1 MDTKKRTSRA
11 EIHQALHA
19 VMGVVDFRLEWF
31 IFHRKNFYIIENLI
45 SHAFQC
51 QIIGLMENK
60 LVVIL
65 SEQARVAQLDNEL

>member
-1 MDTKKRTSRA
+1 
-11 EIHQALHA
+11 
-19 VMGVVDFRLEWF
+19 MGVVEDFRLEWF
-31 IFHRKNFYIIENLI
+31 IFHCKNFYIIENLI

-65 SEQARVAQLDNEL
+65 SEQDNIMNCKDNGNNLSNPCKFN